1 MPRLRKR
8 DGRNKEIIGGKDT
21 TEGLGG
27 KKERGTGYAEDRD
40 NKTGSKQKQVKK
52 NTLFLIKQ
60 NTKYLQIIREE
71 TYLEQ
76 QQKIQYQMLIGIKLV
91 CLAGSW
97 LTKFYNKLQVI

>member
-40 NKTGSKQKQVKK
+40 KTGSKQKQVKRM
-52 NTLFLIKQ
+52 LILIKQ

-71 TYLEQ
+71 TISSNNKKYN
-76 QQKIQYQMLIGIKLV
+76 IK
-91 CLAGSW
+91 C
-97 LTKFYNKLQVI
+97 